1 MIGIIVALK
10 SESENYLNTIQN
22 KKHIKLAGKD
32 FYTFSVS
39 GKEIVYAI
47 SGIGKVNAAMTA
59 QVMIDKFSPTRI
71 LNYGSAGGLNGKVKA
86 LDFYCIE
93 KCCQYDFDL
102 SPLDPVPVGYIQ
114 DYDKVYFELNTNDLD
129 FLPKA
134 TLATSDR
141 FTCKSQDIEQ
151 ITKMNCTVFDM
162 EAGAIAETCESN
174 GVSFSSIKG
183 ISDVNGS
190 GIQPQQYVENFTAL
204 FAKFTPLINEILQ
217 KI

>member
-39 GKEIVYAI
+39 AKEIVYAI

-114 DYDKVYFELNTNDLD
+114 DYDKVYFFMRRLIQIRGDVLLLCRCNTGRTRI
-129 FLPKA
+129 P
-134 TLATSDR
+134 
-141 FTCKSQDIEQ
+141 
-151 ITKMNCTVFDM
+151 
-162 EAGAIAETCESN
+162 
-174 GVSFSSIKG
+174 
-183 ISDVNGS
+183 
-190 GIQPQQYVENFTAL
+190 
-204 FAKFTPLINEILQ
+204 FTPRRLESFILNASSAFTLSQ
-217 KI
+217 FTNKR

>member
-22 KKHIKLAGKD
+22 KKHIKLAGND

-162 EAGAIAETCESN
+162 EAGAIAETCEAN
-174 GVSFSSIKG
+174 GVPFSSIKG

>member
-1 MIGIIVALK
+1 MIGIIVALE
-10 SESENYLNTIQN
+10 SESKNYLDKQPN
-22 KKHIKLAGKD
+22 KEHFILAGKN
-32 FYTFSVS
+32 FYRFNVL
-39 GKEIVYAI
+39 GKEVVYAI

-59 QVMIDKFSPTRI
+59 QAMIDKFAPNRI
-71 LNYGSAGGLNGKVKA
+71 LNYGSSGGLNGKTHA

-114 DYDKVYFELNTNDLD
+114 DYDKIYFNLDVSSID

-151 ITKMNCTVFDM
+151 ISKMNCTLFDM

-174 GVSFSSIKG
+174 NVPFTSIKG

-190 GIQPQQYVENFTAL
+190 GIQPEQYRENFNIL
-204 FAKFTPLINEILQ
+204 FEKFN
-217 KI
+217 KIIDKVIKVI

>member
-39 GKEIVYAI
+39 AKEIVYAI

-204 FAKFTPLINEILQ
+204 FAKFTPLINEILK

>member
-10 SESENYLNTIQN
+10 SESENYLTKIKD
-22 KKHIKLAGKD
+22 KKHQKIAGKD
-32 FYTFSVS
+32 FYTFTIH
-39 GKEIVYAI
+39 GKQIVYAI
-47 SGIGKVNAAMTA
+47 SGIGKVNAAMTT
-59 QVMIDKFSPTRI
+59 QVMIDKFSPKRI
-71 LNYGSAGGLNGKVKA
+71 INYGSAGGLNGKVKA

-114 DYDKVYFELNTNDLD
+114 DYDKVYFELNVDGLE
-129 FLPKA
+129 FLRKA

-151 ITKMNCTVFDM
+151 ITKMNCSIFDM
-162 EAGAIAETCESN
+162 EAGAIAETCEAN
-174 GVSFSSIKG
+174 AIPFSSIKG

-190 GIQPQQYVENFTAL
+190 GIQPKQYVENFGKL
-204 FAKFTPLINEILQ
+204 FERFTPIIDTILQ
-217 KI
+217 NI